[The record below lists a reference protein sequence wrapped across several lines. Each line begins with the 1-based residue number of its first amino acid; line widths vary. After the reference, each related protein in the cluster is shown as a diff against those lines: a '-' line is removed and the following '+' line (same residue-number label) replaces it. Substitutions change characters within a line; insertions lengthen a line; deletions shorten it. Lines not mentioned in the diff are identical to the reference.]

1 MSPFLINQFL
11 PPLSLFSH
19 VHHATVRDFD
29 APSVTPLASLND
41 ADISFLFTT
50 TKQEEDELQEI
61 DPSAILPSGARR
73 STRGV
78 KVDYSS
84 AEALQKA
91 GLKAD
96 EDDAE
101 DAGEDSFVATED
113 GHDD

>member
-1 MSPFLINQFL
+1 MS
-11 PPLSLFSH
+11 
-19 VHHATVRDFD
+19 D
-29 APSVTPLASLND
+29 
-41 ADISFLFTT
+41 
-50 TKQEEDELQEI
+50 QEEDELQEI

-101 DAGEDSFVATED
+101 DTGEDSFVATEED
-113 GHDD
+113 GRDD